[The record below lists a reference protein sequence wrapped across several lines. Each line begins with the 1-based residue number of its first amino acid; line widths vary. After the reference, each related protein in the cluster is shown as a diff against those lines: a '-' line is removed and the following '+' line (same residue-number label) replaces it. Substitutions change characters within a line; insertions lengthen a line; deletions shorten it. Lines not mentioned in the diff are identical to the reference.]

1 MAFGSAYIPWE
12 QPTAMN
18 RFQPLLMFIV
28 ILRQVFRGSP
38 DARPDE
44 GHLHPSGGFL
54 HGTDAILIGIGCL
67 LGGQAVL
74 DAL

>member
-1 MAFGSAYIPWE
+1 
-12 QPTAMN
+12 
-18 RFQPLLMFIV
+18 MFIV
-28 ILRQVFRGSP
+28 ILRQVFRGST

-54 HGTDAILIGIGCL
+54 HGTDAILVGIGCL

>member
-44 GHLHPSGGFL
+44 GHLHAGSGFL
-54 HGTDAILIGIGCL
+54 HGA
-67 LGGQAVL
+67 
-74 DAL
+74 